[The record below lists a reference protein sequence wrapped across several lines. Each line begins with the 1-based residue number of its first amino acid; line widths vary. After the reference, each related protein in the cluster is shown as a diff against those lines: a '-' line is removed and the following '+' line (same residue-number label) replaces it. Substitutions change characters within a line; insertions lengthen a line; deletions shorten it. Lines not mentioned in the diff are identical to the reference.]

1 MTNILETTPYASE
14 TTLSDKQELELERE
28 QFIEGNARAALKL
41 ELAGLAIKTQ
51 NTIFP
56 EYIED

>member
-14 TTLSDKQELELERE
+14 TTLSDKQELERE
-28 QFIEGNARAALKL
+28 QFIEGNARAALEL
-41 ELAGLAIKTQ
+41 ELAGLAIKAQ

-56 EYIED
+56 EHIED